1 VFMVYEVLLAIS
13 CVIFLR
19 LGPYPY
25 PAQEPLR
32 PEAALKVPA

>member
-1 VFMVYEVLLAIS
+1 MLAIS

-25 PAQEPLR
+25 PAQEPVLS
-32 PEAALKVPA
+32 EAAVKVPA